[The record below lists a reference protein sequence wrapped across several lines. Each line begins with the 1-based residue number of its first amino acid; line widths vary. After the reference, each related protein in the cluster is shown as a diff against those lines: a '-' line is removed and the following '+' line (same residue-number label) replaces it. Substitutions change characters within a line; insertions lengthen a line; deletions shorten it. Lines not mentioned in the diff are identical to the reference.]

1 MGCGPGR
8 GCRPSSLSPPWRMVP
23 SQEGRSPPG
32 SFQSPWGHFPWPMCL
47 LACPGCC
54 GLPVP
59 RQHLTNSATCL
70 YHTEVGRGGGAC
82 VSTLSPE
89 RGCDPPRFTE
99 SGLGSGSH
107 RTPSSAGQG
116 RERRRKS
123 EQVGTLG
130 AFSPN
135 LRKRGPPPEG
145 RMKSREGSGEPQ
157 ASSHVCVPCALSPSG
172 DEGGEKG

>member
-1 MGCGPGR
+1 MVLVGAAGHLPYPLPGGWSHPRKGEALQGLFRAPGVTFPGP
-8 GCRPSSLSPPWRMVP
+8 CVSWHVQAAVACLCQDSTSPTLRLA
-23 SQEGRSPPG
+23 STTLR
-32 SFQSPWGHFPWPMCL
+32 WG
-47 LACPGCC
+47 G
-54 GLPVP
+54 
-59 RQHLTNSATCL
+59 
-70 YHTEVGRGGGAC
+70 EGGAC